1 MGRFDGAL
9 NVDLTEFQTNL
20 VPYPRIRWSSAIHDT
35 ASTWPAASST
45 EVTSSPRMSTPR
57 SPTSRPSEPSSSST
71 GAQLVSRSVST
82 TSHQLS
88 SPAAISPRSS
98 VPSAC
103 CPTPPPS
110 PRPGH
115 DLTTSSISCTPS
127 EPSSTGT
134 SEKVWRKESSPK
146 PERILPPSRRITKK
160 SESTP
165 SRLRTVKKKNIKH
178 FKLSTNL
185 IFYKLLL

>member
-1 MGRFDGAL
+1 MGA
-9 NVDLTEFQTNL
+9 
-20 VPYPRIRWSSAIHDT
+20 
-35 ASTWPAASST
+35 
-45 EVTSSPRMSTPR
+45 
-57 SPTSRPSEPSSSST
+57 
-71 GAQLVSRSVST
+71 SRSVST
-82 TSHQLS
+82 TSHQPS
-88 SPAAISPRSS
+88 SPEETSPRSS

-110 PRPGH
+110 PRHGP

-134 SEKVWRKESSPK
+134 SEKVWRKVNSPR